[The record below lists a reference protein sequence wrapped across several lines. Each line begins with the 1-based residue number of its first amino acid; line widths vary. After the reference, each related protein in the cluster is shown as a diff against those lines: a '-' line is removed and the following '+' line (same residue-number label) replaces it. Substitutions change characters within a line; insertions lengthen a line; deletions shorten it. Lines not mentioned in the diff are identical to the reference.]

1 MSKLPKPKKKKIVIS
16 YHKLMV
22 TAAYFW
28 VRVAQLGFL
37 GTFLPGAWVRDK
49 ELFEI
54 KMDSCH
60 KIMLLQR

>member
-1 MSKLPKPKKKKIVIS
+1 
-16 YHKLMV
+16 MV

-28 VRVAQLGFL
+28 VRVAQVGFL
-37 GTFLPGAWVRDK
+37 RTFLPGAWVRDK

-54 KMDSCH
+54 KMDSYH